1 MLKVAGE
8 QGAKVIDS
16 WFIGCN
22 ASFVVCEGASIQRY
36 LGHAKTIVSVSSSL
50 CHFCRIV
57 MYSPEDVLPLVL
69 IFYENVDNLIHNPM

>member
-22 ASFVVCEGASIQRY
+22 ASLVVCEGASIQRY
-36 LGHAKTIVSVSSSL
+36 LGHANTIVSVSSSL
-50 CHFCRIV
+50 CHCCRIV
-57 MYSPEDVLPLVL
+57 MYSPEGVLPFVL
-69 IFYENVDNLIHNPM
+69 ILYENVENFIINTM

>member
-22 ASFVVCEGASIQRY
+22 ASLVVCEGANIQKY
-36 LGHAKTIVSVSSSL
+36 LGHAKTIVSVSSSI
-50 CHFCRIV
+50 CYCCRIL
-57 MYSPEDVLPLVL
+57 MLSPEGVLPFVL
-69 IFYENVDNLIHNPM
+69 ILYENVQNLILNPM